1 MTYVRGKRLVPA
13 RPTTPDDDGG
23 SVSLSPF
30 ASVSLVADG
39 LSREALEALSLE
51 AFGELRVETAPLAT
65 LLAATAARTTSAS
78 SLGSGSRRRIR
89 VMGEK
94 ISEKRM
100 MAATH
105 DLPAFCFEA
114 GLAPGQLAAFCRL
127 AARRGTFIGLCLS
140 TATAYRVEPAAAIA
154 GALSDT
160 GLFGDQ
166 LIWRIE
172 VALAEA
178 LANALLHGNL
188 EANKFLRA
196 SSDAYTDY
204 ADHLDMRL
212 DDESFSSRSVCLFAR
227 MSAGWLT
234 LEVMDEGH
242 GFEKSRRAVEHAEVD
257 DPFGLPSGRG
267 LLVTSAMADRIR
279 HRNGGRR
286 LDLGFALV
294 A

>member
-1 MTYVRGKRLVPA
+1 
-13 RPTTPDDDGG
+13 
-23 SVSLSPF
+23 VSLSPL
-30 ASVSLVADG
+30 SSLSLVADG

-51 AFGELRVETAPLAT
+51 TFGDVRIDAAPVAEMT
-65 LLAATAARTTSAS
+65 GHDAPAPPRSG
-78 SLGSGSRRRIR
+78 LGAGSRRRIR
-89 VMGEK
+89 VMGDR
-94 ISEKRM
+94 ISEARLAGALKE
-100 MAATH
+100 
-105 DLPAFCFEA
+105 LPAFCFEA
-114 GLAPGQLAAFCRL
+114 GLAPDQLAGFARL

-154 GALSDT
+154 ASLADC
-160 GLFGDQ
+160 GLCSEA

-172 VALAEA
+172 VALSEA

-188 EANKFLRA
+188 EANKFLR
-196 SSDAYTDY
+196 SSSEAYADY
-204 ADHLDMRL
+204 ADHLDNRL
-212 DDESFSSRSVCLFAR
+212 HDDSFASRSVCIFAR
-227 MSAGWLT
+227 INAGWLT
-234 LEVMDEGH
+234 LEVVDEGH
-242 GFEKSRRAVEHAEVD
+242 GFEKTRRGHPATADID

>member
-1 MTYVRGKRLVPA
+1 M
-13 RPTTPDDDGG
+13 RPNTSDEHGG

-30 ASVSLVADG
+30 SSVSLVADG

-51 AFGELRVETAPLAT
+51 TFGEKRVEVGSVAAQGDAMPRLAS
-65 LLAATAARTTSAS
+65 LA

-89 VMGEK
+89 VMGDR
-94 ISEKRM
+94 ISEGRM
-100 MAATH
+100 MAAVQE
-105 DLPAFCFEA
+105 LPAFCFEA
-114 GLAPGQLAAFCRL
+114 GLSPGQLAGFCRL

-140 TATAYRVEPAAAIA
+140 TSTAYKVEPGAAIA
-154 GALSDT
+154 AALTET
-160 GLFGDQ
+160 GFFNES

-172 VALAEA
+172 VSLAEA

-188 EANKFLRA
+188 ETDKYLR
-196 SSDAYTDY
+196 SSGDAYSDY
-204 ADHLDMRL
+204 VDHLDNRL
-212 DDESFSSRSVCLFAR
+212 HDDSFANRSVCLFAR

-234 LEVMDEGH
+234 LEVLDEGH
-242 GFEKSRRAVEHAEVD
+242 GFEKPRRSAVEPPRNED
-257 DPFGLPSGRG
+257 DFGLPSGRG

>member
-1 MTYVRGKRLVPA
+1 MTHSFDTRSALA
-13 RPTTPDDDGG
+13 RPNSSDEHGG

-30 ASVSLVADG
+30 SSVSLVADG

-51 AFGELRVETAPLAT
+51 TFGEKRVETDPV
-65 LLAATAARTTSAS
+65 AARTASALRHSTMS

-89 VMGEK
+89 VMGDR
-94 ISEKRM
+94 ISEARM
-100 MAATH
+100 MAAVQE
-105 DLPAFCFEA
+105 LPAFCFEA

-140 TATAYRVEPAAAIA
+140 TSTAYRVEPAAAIA
-154 GALSDT
+154 AALTET
-160 GLFGDQ
+160 GFFNES

-178 LANALLHGNL
+178 MANALLHGNL
-188 EANKFLRA
+188 EANKDLRA
-196 SSDAYTDY
+196 SGDAYADY
-204 ADHLDMRL
+204 VDHLDHRL
-212 DDESFSSRSVCLFAR
+212 HDDSFASRSVCLFAR

-234 LEVMDEGH
+234 LEVLDEGH
-242 GFEKSRRAVEHAEVD
+242 GFEKTRRVAAEPHD
-257 DPFGLPSGRG
+257 DEDAFGLPSGRG

-286 LDLGFALV
+286 LDLGFAVV